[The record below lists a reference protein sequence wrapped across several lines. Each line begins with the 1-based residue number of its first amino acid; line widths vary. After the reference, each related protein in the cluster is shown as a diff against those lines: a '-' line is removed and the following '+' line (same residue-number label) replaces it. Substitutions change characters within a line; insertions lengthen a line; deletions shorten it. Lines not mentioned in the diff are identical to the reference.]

1 MKQLFHFEF
10 KKSFKKKNN
19 MDRSTNF
26 YFFISSLYFL
36 NYSVAEDIQR
46 GNLSFAQNSVNI
58 SQQVLKELE
67 LQKIEAEK
75 NGDVEKLQK
84 VN

>member
-1 MKQLFHFEF
+1 
-10 KKSFKKKNN
+10 